1 MDVKERQF
9 LINRISD
16 LANRAYYKNIT
27 THTVFL
33 NLYEQTI
40 FQSISTSLQVS
51 YKILGGYDYAER
63 KLVCFFSCNFEDI
76 NEADFM
82 DLLHISNKNPKFS
95 QSLSHRDYLG
105 AIMNIGIERHTI
117 GDICV
122 IGHEAYVY
130 VLKNASNIILDNL
143 TDVKRNKVS
152 VSKTDFKAID
162 FSSNIEEKIINIAS
176 NRLDSVLSSV
186 YNISRA
192 KANLL
197 IDADKVFINS
207 KLINTHSRVLNPD
220 DIVSVR
226 GLGRF
231 IYSDIEKISK
241 KGRLVVK
248 VRQYI

>member
-117 GDICV
+117 G
-122 IGHEAYVY
+122 HEAYVY

-143 TDVKRNKVS
+143 TDVKHNKIS

-207 KLINTHSRVLNPD
+207 KLINTHSRALNPD

-248 VRQYI
+248 VKQYI

>member
-40 FQSISTSLQVS
+40 FQSISTSLRVS

-122 IGHEAYVY
+122 MGHEAYVY

-143 TDVKRNKVS
+143 TDVKHNKIS

-207 KLINTHSRVLNPD
+207 KLINTHSHVLKPE

>member
-40 FQSISTSLQVS
+40 FQSISTSLRVS

-117 GDICV
+117 GDIC
-122 IGHEAYVY
+122 IMGHEAYVY

-143 TDVKRNKVS
+143 TDVKHNKVS

-207 KLINTHSRVLNPD
+207 KLINTHSRALNPD

-248 VRQYI
+248 VKQYI

>member
-1 MDVKERQF
+1 MDVKDRQF

-40 FQSISTSLQVS
+40 FQSISTSLRVS

-207 KLINTHSRVLNPD
+207 KLINTHSHVLKPE

-248 VRQYI
+248 IRQYI

>member
-1 MDVKERQF
+1 MNVKERQF

-40 FQSISTSLQVS
+40 FQSISTSLRVS
-51 YKILGGYDYAER
+51 YKILGDYDYAER
-63 KLVCFFSCNFEDI
+63 KLVCFFSCNPENIEDS
-76 NEADFM
+76 DFM

-95 QSLSHRDYLG
+95 QSVSHRDYLG
-105 AIMNIGIERHTI
+105 ALMNIGIERHML
-117 GDICV
+117 GDICI
-122 IGHEAYVY
+122 IGDEAYVY
-130 VLKNASNIILDNL
+130 VLKSASAIIIDNL
-143 TDVKRNKVS
+143 FDIRHNKVN
-152 VSKTDFKAID
+152 VSKADFRAID
-162 FSSNIEEKIINIAS
+162 FSSNVQEKIINIAS
-176 NRLDSVLSSV
+176 NRLDSIVSSV

-207 KLINTHSRVLNPD
+207 KLINTHSHVLKPE

-248 VRQYI
+248 IRQYI

>member
-40 FQSISTSLQVS
+40 FQSISTSLRVS

-130 VLKNASNIILDNL
+130 VLKNASKIILDNL
-143 TDVKRNKVS
+143 TDVKHN
-152 VSKTDFKAID
+152 KTDFKAID

-207 KLINTHSRVLNPD
+207 KLINTHSRALNPD